1 MSDVAAPE
9 KLPLSEL
16 LFKPLEGDGERITVG
31 AFVGALGKRGF
42 GLATLAFGLLSALP
56 MPPGVVS
63 LFGIPLI
70 LFGLQMML
78 GRHEPWVPA
87 RFSSKD
93 FDKASV
99 RKGLERARP
108 WIRRMESL
116 TRPRLRYLSHGIMER
131 IIGFV
136 ILVLG
141 AVIALPGPLTNMPPG
156 VAIVIL
162 SVALA
167 QEDGV
172 WILLGLIGAVIAFV
186 IGLSGFI
193 LMGAAIWWAFV
204 ALF

>member
-1 MSDVAAPE
+1 MSEAAPE
-9 KLPLSEL
+9 RLALSDL

-31 AFVGALGKRGF
+31 AFVGTLGRRGF

-63 LFGIPLI
+63 LFGVPLI
-70 LFGLQMML
+70 LFGFQMLM

-87 RFSSKD
+87 RFAAKD

-99 RKGLERARP
+99 AKGLERARP
-108 WIRRMESL
+108 WIRRMERL
-116 TRPRLRYLSHGIMER
+116 TRPRLKWLSHGPMER
-131 IIGFV
+131 LIGFT
-136 ILVLG
+136 IMVLG

-162 SVALA
+162 SIALA

-172 WILLGLIGAVIAFV
+172 WIVLGLIGAVIAFV

-193 LMGAAIWWAFV
+193 VMGAAIWWAFA